1 MQVGT
6 KRRGGRPRKFDE
18 AQALESMQRQ
28 LWTTGLSGTT
38 LDGIA
43 RSAGI
48 NRPSLAAS
56 FGDKD
61 AIYARA
67 ATVYA
72 AMMDARMNE
81 AISSADLRQALT
93 AAFDTAIDIY
103 TSGGPD
109 GCFLICTAP
118 ADALTNPVCQG
129 ILDLALE
136 SIDAMFLHRLEREDK
151 RTGRAEDLHGL
162 ASMLGATLNSI
173 ALRARAGWSP
183 ERLRTVAAGAIRQV
197 LSAIE
202 HTARSNKRD
211 GGNRG

>member
-18 AQALESMQRQ
+18 AQALGSMQRQ
-28 LWTTGLSGTT
+28 LWTTGLSGIT

-43 RSAGI
+43 RAAGI

-67 ATVYA
+67 ATAYA
-72 AMMDARMNE
+72 AMMDVRMNE
-81 AISSADLRQALT
+81 AISAADLGQALM

-118 ADALTNPVCQG
+118 ADALTNPHCQA
-129 ILDLALE
+129 ILDRALE
-136 SIDAMFLHRLEREDK
+136 NIDGLFLRRLEREDK
-151 RTGRAEDLHGL
+151 MTVPTGELHGL
-162 ASMLGATLNSI
+162 VTVLGATLNSI

-183 ERLRTVAAGAIRQV
+183 DRLRTVAAGAIRQV
-197 LSAIE
+197 LAAVAHPAPQS
-202 HTARSNKRD
+202 
-211 GGNRG
+211 